1 MAQGMS
7 SSSTINQINTM
18 MIHEVLTQSQAKKQK
33 QKQKQYEAYLRYKL
47 ISNTVNIVLV
57 YVTYLQIL
65 CFGGCFSNYT

>member
-18 MIHEVLTQSQAKKQK
+18 MTHEVLTQSQAKKK
-33 QKQKQYEAYLRYKL
+33 NQYEAYLRYEL

-65 CFGGCFSNYT
+65 CFGGCFSSYA